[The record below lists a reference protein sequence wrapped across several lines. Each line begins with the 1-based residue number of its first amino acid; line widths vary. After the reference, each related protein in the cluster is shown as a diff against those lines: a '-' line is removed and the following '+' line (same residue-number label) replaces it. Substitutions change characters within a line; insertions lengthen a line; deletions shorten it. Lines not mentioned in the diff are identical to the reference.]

1 MMPLLFTALLMLA
14 GVTAAFVSHVIK
26 ERRRTDEAAEIVRRM
41 ADGDPAAR
49 LECSGEGSRARLY
62 HEINSLAS
70 VLGAHADAELQ
81 AKVFLKPSAFS
92 GTFRAGV

>member
-70 VLGAHADAELQ
+70 VLGD
-81 AKVFLKPSAFS
+81 S
-92 GTFRAGV
+92 GAQCHSLSFWAVYCPQDCQYN